1 MIITDFLTYNIYS
14 SIIPIAVNGSKIL
27 KDRIPMR
34 QAREDERL
42 RQNGY
47 SQRKKGSE
55 GMGGGDGRNGEEDH
69 EEEMIKKTR
78 GKAVSRVRTLYPE
91 EAFS

>member
-1 MIITDFLTYNIYS
+1 MVHYRSYKIITDLLSYNIYS

-55 GMGGGDGRNGEEDH
+55 GMGGGGMGGMERKTT
-69 EEEMIKKTR
+69 KK
-78 GKAVSRVRTLYPE
+78 K
-91 EAFS
+91 

>member
-1 MIITDFLTYNIYS
+1 MVHYCSYKIITDLLTYNIYS

-55 GMGGGDGRNGEEDH
+55 GMGGGMGGMERKTT
-69 EEEMIKKTR
+69 KK
-78 GKAVSRVRTLYPE
+78 K
-91 EAFS
+91 